1 MMTLVRHRDLL
12 EVVVQV
18 VPLFCPA
25 QEPVEVAM
33 EGRVEWEEVWG
44 LSVAQED
51 LEVDSLADDPLLVH
65 QHRTLDHTTHL
76 DLGACQALEV
86 EEGEEEVEE
95 DFHQEVHPSLICHP
109 TLAHQCILDRDLTQ
123 CYHRELWVVVQVAEG
138 VHHIQGSVCLSNSL
152 HMDKVAIPSTA
163 LPYLAVLA
171 PVGLH
176 MAP

>member
-1 MMTLVRHRDLL
+1 MMTLVRHRVLL

-18 VPLFCPA
+18 VPPFCPA
-25 QEPVEVAM
+25 QGLVEVAM
-33 EGRVEWEEVWG
+33 EGRVEWGEVWD
-44 LSVAQED
+44 SWVAQED

-76 DLGACQALEV
+76 DLEACQALEG
-86 EEGEEEVEE
+86 EEEEVEE
-95 DFHQEVHPSLICHP
+95 DFHQEAHPSLICHP
-109 TLAHQCILDRDLTQ
+109 TLALQCIQDRDLTQ
-123 CYHRELWVVVQVAEG
+123 CCRREQWVVVQEAEE
-138 VHHIQGSVCLSNSL
+138 VHHIQGLVCLSNSL

-163 LPYLAVLA
+163 LPYLAALA